1 MARARGLTTTIL
13 LVVVLGGLV
22 AYLYFVDA
30 NRDTT
35 DANAKPKAYDQLTG
49 DTIAELQFKAPGGET
64 AHVQRTDGNWQLLEP
79 VKADADDGVVGTVTS
94 NLSTL
99 EVQRVVEENPADL
112 AQYGLNPP
120 RLEVAFKTA
129 DQKEFRRL
137 LVGDKTATGG
147 DLYAK
152 RADENRVFLIS
163 SFLDSIFV
171 KTPFDLRDKAILKFE
186 RDKADGIDVVKGPA
200 ASLQFTRN
208 GTEWRI
214 VRPVTARADY
224 AAAEGLLT
232 RLSSTH
238 MQKVVSESGG
248 DLRMYGL
255 DRPAMTANV
264 TSGSSKA
271 SLLIGKM
278 AEDGA
283 YFAKDAA
290 RPEIFTVEQ
299 ALATDLGKDVAD
311 FRRKELFDARSFSAN
326 RIEIRR
332 GGETVA
338 LEKRDEGGKT
348 TWRNA
353 GGQNVDTAKVEDV
366 LTKLS
371 TLRADSFQAAAP
383 PSLQMPVASFTVR
396 FDENKTEAVTFGRSG
411 NDVFASRGDEPGAA
425 KVNTMQF
432 EEAIKAVEGL
442 K

>member
-35 DANAKPKAYDQLTG
+35 DPNAKAKAYDQLAG

-64 AHVQRTDGNWQLLEP
+64 AHVQRAGDNWELVEP
-79 VKADADDGVVGTVTS
+79 VKTDADDGVVGTVTS

-99 EVQRVVEENPADL
+99 EVQRVVEENPSDL

-120 RLEVAFKTA
+120 RVEVAFKMR
-129 DQKEFRRL
+129 DQSDFRRL

-152 RADENRVFLIS
+152 RAEENRVFLIS
-163 SFLDSIFV
+163 SFLDSIFT

-186 RDKADGIDVVKGPA
+186 RDKADGVEVVKGA
-200 ASLQFTRN
+200 ASLQFSRN
-208 GTEWRI
+208 GTDWRI
-214 VRPVTARADY
+214 VKPATARADY

-238 MQKVVSESGG
+238 MQKVVSETGG

-255 DRPAMTANV
+255 DRPAMIANV

-278 AEDGA
+278 SEDGA

-290 RPEIFTVEQ
+290 RPEIFTHEQ
-299 ALATDLGKDVAD
+299 ALATDLGKDIVD
-311 FRRKELFDARSFSAN
+311 FRRKDLFDARSFNAN
-326 RIEIRR
+326 RLEIRR
-332 GGETVA
+332 GSETVA
-338 LEKRDEGGKT
+338 FEKRDDGGKT
-348 TWRNA
+348 TWRNT
-353 GGQNVDTAKVEDV
+353 GGQNIDTMKVEDV

-371 TLRADSFQAAAP
+371 NLRADTFQATAP

-396 FDENKTEAVTFGRSG
+396 FDENKTESVTFGRSG

-425 KVNTMQF
+425 KVNAMLF
-432 EEAIKAVEGL
+432 EEAIKAVDGL